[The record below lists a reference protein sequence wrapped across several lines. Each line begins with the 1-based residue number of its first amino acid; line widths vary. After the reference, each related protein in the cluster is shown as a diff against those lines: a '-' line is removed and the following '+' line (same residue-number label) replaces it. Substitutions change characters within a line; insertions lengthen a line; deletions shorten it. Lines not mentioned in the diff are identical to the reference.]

1 MTLYGIDL
9 MDITFNISS
18 NYLLLLNSLRLFC
31 ITLVLMLLFLGLVF
45 DEKNCNYWTT
55 FLWVLSFLI
64 GLELGTFLFT

>member
-31 ITLVLMLLFLGLVF
+31 ITLVLMLLFLGFVF
-45 DEKNCNYWTT
+45 NEKDRDYWTA
-55 FLWVLSFLI
+55 FLWCLSFLI
-64 GLELGTFLFT
+64 GLELGNILFV

>member
-31 ITLVLMLLFLGLVF
+31 IILVLMLLFLGLVF
-45 DEKNCNYWTT
+45 DEKIAI
-55 FLWVLSFLI
+55 I
-64 GLELGTFLFT
+64 GLHFYGFYLF

>member
-31 ITLVLMLLFLGLVF
+31 IILVLMLLFLGLVF
-45 DEKNCNYWTT
+45 DEKDRDYWTA
-55 FLWVLSFLI
+55 FLWCLSFLI
-64 GLELGTFLFT
+64 GLELGTILFV